1 MLVNANETSWI
12 GYRDPAAS
20 DPLPQV
26 FVMDARVISVVASFQ
41 VGTVP
46 LEQLIDS

>member
-26 FVMDARVISVVASFQ
+26 FVMDARVISVVASF
-41 VGTVP
+41 VGRNCSPRTTN
-46 LEQLIDS
+46 